1 MSFKTEIEAIV
12 GDIDIPDYTS
22 QATLYLVEGVKFITK
37 SLMIVSDIANR
48 MTSSTTLN
56 NSPTTMSTAS
66 VLEIV
71 SVTRNDGSRDRKATQ
86 IKAEDAGDYTDVNS
100 IYFTSKLDPKYYIQS
115 GTLNVIPTPANGQS
129 ALIKHITPDTS
140 VALGDTSIDNLPDEL
155 ERGVVLYASRELLRY
170 IMNQI
175 RKPNV
180 ASGTELTADMAAGA
194 IGTDADKRDY
204 DKYFDISMDFIAD
217 EDVELAQTMMQQIQT
232 YLQNYQV
239 DLTADTQQ
247 YQWYESQYVKVTQDL
262 LTFLSQYIGI
272 QPTGEVDEIAADD
285 WSNKKTSSR
294 TWY

>member
-12 GDIDIPDYTS
+12 GDIDSPDYTS

-37 SLMIVSDIANR
+37 SLMILSDVANR

-56 NSPTTMSTAS
+56 NSPTTMSTSS
-66 VLEIV
+66 VLQIV
-71 SVTRNDGSRDRKATQ
+71 SVTRNDGSRDRKAIQ
-86 IKAEDAGDYTDVNS
+86 IKPENAGDYTDVNS
-100 IYFTSKLDPKYYIQS
+100 IYYTSKLDPKYYIEND
-115 GTLNVIPTPANGQS
+115 TLKVIPTPANGQS
-129 ALIKHITPDTS
+129 ALVKHITPDTS
-140 VALGDTSIDNLPDEL
+140 VGLSDTSIDNLPDEL
-155 ERGVVLYASRELLRY
+155 ERGVILYASRELLRY

-180 ASGTELTADMAAGA
+180 SSGTDLTADMAAGA

-217 EDVELAQTMMQQIQT
+217 EDVELAQIMMQQIQT

-262 LTFLSQYIGI
+262 LTFLSQYIGV
-272 QPTGEVDEIAADD
+272 QQTGEVDEIAADD
-285 WSNKKTSSR
+285 
-294 TWY
+294 

>member
-12 GDIDIPDYTS
+12 GDIDSPDYTS

-37 SLMIVSDIANR
+37 SLMILSDVANR

-56 NSPTTMSTAS
+56 SSPTTMSTAS
-66 VLEIV
+66 VLQIV
-71 SVTRNDGSRDRKATQ
+71 SVTRNDGSRDRKATE
-86 IKAEDAGDYTDVNS
+86 ILPEDAGDYTDVNS
-100 IYFTSKLDPKYYIQS
+100 IYYTSKLDPKYYVAN

-129 ALIKHITPDTS
+129 ALVKHITPDTS
-140 VALGDTSIDNLPDEL
+140 VVLGDTSVDNFPDEL

-180 ASGTELTADMAAGA
+180 SGAAELTSDLEAGDIA
-194 IGTDADKRDY
+194 TDSHKRDY
-204 DKYFDISMDFIAD
+204 IKYFDMSMDFIVD

-239 DLTADTQQ
+239 DLGADTQS
-247 YQWYESQYVKVTQDL
+247 YQWYESQYVKATQDL
-262 LTFLSQYIGI
+262 LAFLTLYMGQGARN
-272 QPTGEVDEIAADD
+272 EVATDD
-285 WSNKKTSSR
+285 RPS
-294 TWY
+294 

>member
-12 GDIDIPDYTS
+12 GDIDSPDYTS

-37 SLMIVSDIANR
+37 SLMILSDVANR

-56 NSPTTMSTAS
+56 SSPTTMSTAS
-66 VLEIV
+66 VLQIV
-71 SVTRNDGSRDRKATQ
+71 SVTRNDGSRDRKAIQ
-86 IKAEDAGDYTDVNS
+86 IKPENVGDYTDVNS
-100 IYFTSKLDPKYYIQS
+100 IYYTSKLDPKYYIEND
-115 GTLNVIPTPANGQS
+115 TLKVIPTPANGQS
-129 ALIKHITPDTS
+129 ALVKHITPDTS
-140 VALGDTSIDNLPDEL
+140 VALGDTSISNLPDEL
-155 ERGVVLYASRELLRY
+155 ERGVILYASRELLRY

-217 EDVELAQTMMQQIQT
+217 EDVELAQVMMQQIQT

-262 LTFLSQYIGI
+262 LTFLSQYIGV
-272 QPTGEVDEIAADD
+272 QQTGEVDEIAADD
-285 WSNKKTSSR
+285 
-294 TWY
+294 

>member
-12 GDIDIPDYTS
+12 GDIDSPDYTS
-22 QATLYLVEGVKFITK
+22 EATLYLVEGVKFITK
-37 SLMIVSDIANR
+37 SLMIISDIANR

-71 SVTRNDGSRDRKATQ
+71 SVTRNDGSRDRKATE

-155 ERGVVLYASRELLRY
+155 ERGVILYASRELLRY

-217 EDVELAQTMMQQIQT
+217 EDVELAQTMMQQIQI

>member
-12 GDIDIPDYTS
+12 GDIDSPDYTS

-37 SLMIVSDIANR
+37 SLMILSDVANR

-56 NSPTTMSTAS
+56 SSPTTMSTAS
-66 VLEIV
+66 VLQIV
-71 SVTRNDGSRDRKATQ
+71 SVTRNDGSRDRKAIQ
-86 IKAEDAGDYTDVNS
+86 IKPENAGDYTDVNS
-100 IYFTSKLDPKYYIQS
+100 IYYTSKLDPKYYIEND
-115 GTLNVIPTPANGQS
+115 TLKVIPTPANGQS
-129 ALIKHITPDTS
+129 ALVKHITPDTS
-140 VALGDTSIDNLPDEL
+140 VALGDTSISNLPDEL
-155 ERGVVLYASRELLRY
+155 ERGVILYASRELLRY

-194 IGTDADKRDY
+194 IGTVADKRDY

-217 EDVELAQTMMQQIQT
+217 EDVELAQVMMQQIQT

-247 YQWYESQYVKVTQDL
+247 YKRYESQYVKVTQDL
-262 LTFLSQYIGI
+262 LTFLSQYIGV
-272 QPTGEVDEIAADD
+272 QQTGEVDEIAADD
-285 WSNKKTSSR
+285 
-294 TWY
+294 

>member
-12 GDIDIPDYTS
+12 GDIDSPDYTS

-37 SLMIVSDIANR
+37 SLMILSDVANR

-56 NSPTTMSTAS
+56 SSPTTMSTAS
-66 VLEIV
+66 VLQIV
-71 SVTRNDGSRDRKATQ
+71 SVTRNDGSRDRKAIQ
-86 IKAEDAGDYTDVNS
+86 IKPENVGDYTDVNS
-100 IYFTSKLDPKYYIQS
+100 IYYTSKLDPKYYIEND
-115 GTLNVIPTPANGQS
+115 TLKVIPTPANGQS
-129 ALIKHITPDTS
+129 ALVKHITPDTS
-140 VALGDTSIDNLPDEL
+140 VALGDTSISNLPDEL
-155 ERGVVLYASRELLRY
+155 ERGVILYASRELLRY

-217 EDVELAQTMMQQIQT
+217 EDVELAQVMMQQIQT

-247 YQWYESQYVKVTQDL
+247 YQWYESQYVKVTQEL
-262 LTFLSQYIGI
+262 LTFFSLYIGV
-272 QPTGEVDEIAADD
+272 QQTGEVDEIAADD
-285 WSNKKTSSR
+285 
-294 TWY
+294 

>member
-12 GDIDIPDYTS
+12 GDIDSPDYTS

-37 SLMIVSDIANR
+37 SLMILSDVANR

-56 NSPTTMSTAS
+56 NSPTTMSTSS
-66 VLEIV
+66 VLQIV
-71 SVTRNDGSRDRKATQ
+71 SVTRNDGSRDRKAIQ
-86 IKAEDAGDYTDVNS
+86 IKPENAGDYTDVNS
-100 IYFTSKLDPKYYIQS
+100 IYYTSKLDPKYYIEND
-115 GTLNVIPTPANGQS
+115 TLKVIPTPANGQS
-129 ALIKHITPDTS
+129 ALVKHITPDTS
-140 VALGDTSIDNLPDEL
+140 VGLSDTSIDNLPDEL
-155 ERGVVLYASRELLRY
+155 ERGVILYASRELLRY

-180 ASGTELTADMAAGA
+180 SSGTDLTADMAAGA

-217 EDVELAQTMMQQIQT
+217 EDVELAQVMMQQIQT

-262 LTFLSQYIGI
+262 LTFLSQYIGV
-272 QPTGEVDEIAADD
+272 QQTGEVDEIAADD
-285 WSNKKTSSR
+285 
-294 TWY
+294 

>member
-12 GDIDIPDYTS
+12 GDIDSPDYTS

-37 SLMIVSDIANR
+37 SLMILSDVANR

-56 NSPTTMSTAS
+56 SSPTTMSTAS
-66 VLEIV
+66 VLQIV
-71 SVTRNDGSRDRKATQ
+71 SVTRNDGSRDRKAIQ
-86 IKAEDAGDYTDVNS
+86 IKPENAGDYTDVNS
-100 IYFTSKLDPKYYIQS
+100 IYYTSKLDPKYYIEND
-115 GTLNVIPTPANGQS
+115 TLKVIPTPANGQS
-129 ALIKHITPDTS
+129 ALVKHITPDTS
-140 VALGDTSIDNLPDEL
+140 VALGDTSISNLPDEL
-155 ERGVVLYASRELLRY
+155 ERGVILYASRELLRY

-217 EDVELAQTMMQQIQT
+217 DDVDLAQVMMQQIQT

-262 LTFLSQYIGI
+262 LTFLSQYIGV
-272 QPTGEVDEIAADD
+272 QQTGEVDEIATDD
-285 WSNKKTSSR
+285 
-294 TWY
+294 

>member
-12 GDIDIPDYTS
+12 GDIDSPDYTA
-22 QATLYLVEGVKFITK
+22 QAELYLVEGVKFITK
-37 SLMIVSDIANR
+37 SLMILSDIANR

-56 NSPTTMSTAS
+56 SSPTTMSTTS
-66 VLEIV
+66 VLQIV
-71 SVTRNDGSRDRKATQ
+71 SVTRNDGSRDRKAIQ
-86 IKAEDAGDYTDVNS
+86 IKPENAGDYTDVNS
-100 IYFTSKLDPKYYIQS
+100 IYYTSKLDPKYYIEND
-115 GTLNVIPTPANGQS
+115 TLKVIPTPANGQS
-129 ALIKHITPDTS
+129 ALVKHITPDTS
-140 VALGDTSIDNLPDEL
+140 VGLSDTSIDNLPDEL
-155 ERGVVLYASRELLRY
+155 ERGVILYASRELLRY

-180 ASGTELTADMAAGA
+180 ASGTELTADMAAGD

-217 EDVELAQTMMQQIQT
+217 EDVELAQVMMQQIQT

-262 LTFLSQYIGI
+262 LTFLSQYIGV
-272 QPTGEVDEIAADD
+272 QQTGEVDEIATDD
-285 WSNKKTSSR
+285 
-294 TWY
+294 

>member
-12 GDIDIPDYTS
+12 GDIDSPDYTS
-22 QATLYLVEGVKFITK
+22 EAALYLVEGVKFVTK
-37 SLMIVSDIANR
+37 SLMNVPEIANR
-48 MTSSTTLN
+48 LTSSTTLN

-66 VLEIV
+66 VLQIV
-71 SVTRNDGSRDRKATQ
+71 SVTRNDGSRDRKATE
-86 IKAEDAGDYTDVNS
+86 ILPEDVGDYTDVNS
-100 IYFTSKLDPKYYIQS
+100 IYYTSKLDPKYYVS
-115 GTLNVIPTPANGQS
+115 NGTLNVIPTPANGQS
-129 ALIKHITPDTS
+129 ALVKHITPDTS
-140 VALGDTSIDNLPDEL
+140 VALGDTSVDNFPDEL

-180 ASGTELTADMAAGA
+180 SSGTDLTADLAAGA

-239 DLTADTQQ
+239 DLGADTQS

-262 LTFLSQYIGI
+262 LAFLTLYMGQGARN
-272 QPTGEVDEIAADD
+272 EVATDD
-285 WSNKKTSSR
+285 RPS
-294 TWY
+294 

>member
-12 GDIDIPDYTS
+12 GDIDSPDYTS
-22 QATLYLVEGVKFITK
+22 QAELYLVEGVKFITK
-37 SLMIVSDIANR
+37 SLMILSDVANR

-56 NSPTTMSTAS
+56 SSPTTMSTAS
-66 VLEIV
+66 VLQIV
-71 SVTRNDGSRDRKATQ
+71 SVTRNDGSRDRKAIQ
-86 IKAEDAGDYTDVNS
+86 IKPENAGDYTDVNS
-100 IYFTSKLDPKYYIQS
+100 IYYTSKLDPKYYIEND
-115 GTLNVIPTPANGQS
+115 TLKVIPTPANGQS
-129 ALIKHITPDTS
+129 ALVKHITPDTS
-140 VALGDTSIDNLPDEL
+140 VLLGDTSISNLPDEL
-155 ERGVVLYASRELLRY
+155 ERGVILYASRELLRY

-217 EDVELAQTMMQQIQT
+217 EDVELAQVMMQQIQT

-262 LTFLSQYIGI
+262 LTFLSQYIGV
-272 QPTGEVDEIAADD
+272 QQTGEVDEIAADD
-285 WSNKKTSSR
+285 
-294 TWY
+294 

>member
-12 GDIDIPDYTS
+12 GDIDSPDYTS

-37 SLMIVSDIANR
+37 SLMILSDVANR

-56 NSPTTMSTAS
+56 SSPTTMSTAS
-66 VLEIV
+66 VLQIV
-71 SVTRNDGSRDRKATQ
+71 SVTRNDGSRDRKA
-86 IKAEDAGDYTDVNS
+86 IKIKPEDAGDYTDVNS
-100 IYFTSKLDPKYYIQS
+100 IYYTSKLDPKYYIEND
-115 GTLNVIPTPANGQS
+115 TLKVIPTPANGQS
-129 ALIKHITPDTS
+129 ALVKHITPDTS
-140 VALGDTSIDNLPDEL
+140 VALGDTSISNLPDEL

-217 EDVELAQTMMQQIQT
+217 EDVELAQVMMQQIQT

-262 LTFLSQYIGI
+262 LTFLSQYIGV
-272 QPTGEVDEIAADD
+272 QQTGEVDEIAADD
-285 WSNKKTSSR
+285 
-294 TWY
+294 

>member
-285 WSNKKTSSR
+285 
-294 TWY
+294 

>member
-1 MSFKTEIEAIV
+1 MSFKAEIEAIV
-12 GDIDIPDYTS
+12 GDIDSPDYTA

-37 SLMIVSDIANR
+37 SLMILSDVANR

-56 NSPTTMSTAS
+56 SSPTTMSTAS
-66 VLEIV
+66 VLQIV
-71 SVTRNDGSRDRKATQ
+71 SVTRNDGSRDRKAIQ
-86 IKAEDAGDYTDVNS
+86 IKPENAGDYTDVNS
-100 IYFTSKLDPKYYIQS
+100 IYYTSKLDPKYYIEND
-115 GTLNVIPTPANGQS
+115 TLKVIPTPANGQS
-129 ALIKHITPDTS
+129 ALVKHITPDTS
-140 VALGDTSIDNLPDEL
+140 VGLSDTSIDNLPDEL
-155 ERGVVLYASRELLRY
+155 ERGVILYASRELLRY

-180 ASGTELTADMAAGA
+180 ASGTDLTADMAAGA

-217 EDVELAQTMMQQIQT
+217 EDVELAQVMMQQIQT

-262 LTFLSQYIGI
+262 LTFLSQYIGV
-272 QPTGEVDEIAADD
+272 QQTGEVDEIAADD
-285 WSNKKTSSR
+285 
-294 TWY
+294 

>member
-12 GDIDIPDYTS
+12 GDIDSPDYTS

-37 SLMIVSDIANR
+37 SLMILSDVANR

-56 NSPTTMSTAS
+56 SSPTTMSTAS
-66 VLEIV
+66 VLQIV
-71 SVTRNDGSRDRKATQ
+71 SVTRNDGSRDRKAIQ
-86 IKAEDAGDYTDVNS
+86 IKPENAGDYTDVNS
-100 IYFTSKLDPKYYIQS
+100 IYYTSKLDPKYYIEND
-115 GTLNVIPTPANGQS
+115 TLKVIPTPANGQS
-129 ALIKHITPDTS
+129 ALVKHITPDTS
-140 VALGDTSIDNLPDEL
+140 VALGDTSISNLPDEL
-155 ERGVVLYASRELLRY
+155 ERGVILYASRELLRY

-194 IGTDADKRDY
+194 IGTEADKRDY

-217 EDVELAQTMMQQIQT
+217 EDVELAQVMMQQIQT

-262 LTFLSQYIGI
+262 LTFLSQYIGV
-272 QPTGEVDEIAADD
+272 QQTGEVDEIATDD
-285 WSNKKTSSR
+285 
-294 TWY
+294 